1 MIAETLALGK
11 QEYAHRCPY
20 RQVYELLGAVGVDE
34 DPSDWV
40 RPYERGLAAYR
51 GQKFE
56 RALACFE
63 TRSSYGPMT
72 GRQ

>member
-1 MIAETLALGK
+1 M
-11 QEYAHRCPY
+11 
-20 RQVYELLGAVGVDE
+20 DE
-34 DPSDWV
+34 DPSDRV

-56 RALACFE
+56 RALACLE
-63 TRSSYGPMT
+63 QRSSYGPMT

>member
-1 MIAETLALGK
+1 MIAETLASGK
-11 QEYAHRCPY
+11 QEHAHRCPH

-34 DPSDWV
+34 GPSDWAG
-40 RPYERGLAAYR
+40 PYERGFAAYR

-56 RALACFE
+56 RALACLE
-63 TRSSYGPMT
+63 RRSSYGPMT